1 MNAISATRR
10 TVRREWTAFG
20 TLLIISV
27 GLMGI
32 SDTKTA
38 HDLQSA
44 VNWVATPVETVL
56 SNAADTAGSY
66 WSALTQIDRLRT
78 QNVQLAQENLT
89 LQEELNRMGAI
100 SKLNDDWTK
109 ITAAQ
114 ISSPY
119 QTTPVRVI
127 VRDLSNVGQQTLI
140 VNKGSHDG
148 LTVGEVVMDAGG
160 ALVGRIQAVEATAST
175 VLLISDPTS
184 VVVGTAAGTPSAVA
198 ASPSA
203 GASPKASASTS
214 TPATG
219 TITGSISGQ
228 LQMKYVD
235 KDATLSKGAIVYTSG
250 ESLPGTT
257 DVSPYPP
264 ALLIGTI
271 TSVHNDPNLVVQ
283 DATIQPAAHLT
294 DATFLLVI
302 TSFQGGFGP
311 LVPSGCV
318 GGSNGPSTSASVGQ
332 PGASAGTSGSASPL
346 VCPSVFTAP
355 PASPTAKPPAT
366 PRPTATPKVPQATPP
381 PY

>member
-32 SDTKTA
+32 SDTQTA
-38 HDLQSA
+38 HDLQSG
-44 VNWVATPVETVL
+44 VNWIAMPVETVL
-56 SNAADTAGSY
+56 NNAADTAGSY

-78 QNVQLAQENLT
+78 QNEQLKQENLT
-89 LQEELNRMGAI
+89 LQEELDRMAAI

-114 ISSPY
+114 VSSPY
-119 QTTPVRVI
+119 QTTPVRVV
-127 VRDLSNVGQQTLI
+127 VRDLSNVGQQSLI
-140 VNKGSHDG
+140 VNKGSNDG
-148 LTVGEVVMDAGG
+148 LTVGEVVVDAGL
-160 ALVGRIQAVEATAST
+160 ALVGRINKVEATVST

-184 VVVGTAAGTPSAVA
+184 VVVGTAAGTPAAPQASAA
-198 ASPSA
+198 A
-203 GASPKASASTS
+203 GAAPKASASLS

-235 KDATLSKGAIVYTSG
+235 KDATLSKGAVVFTSG
-250 ESLPGTT
+250 ESLPNTT
-257 DVSPYPP
+257 DVSPFPP

-271 TSVHNDPNLVVQ
+271 VGVTNDPNLVVQ
-283 DATIQPAAHLT
+283 GATIQPAAHLT

-302 TSFQGGFGP
+302 TNFQGGFGQA
-311 LVPSGCV
+311 VPPGCL
-318 GGSNGPSTSASVGQ
+318 
-332 PGASAGTSGSASPL
+332 AGTAGAGATGISATATPSGSAGPAPT
-346 VCPSVFTAP
+346 CPVIYTAP
-355 PASPTAKPPAT
+355 PAPVTPRPPAT
-366 PRPTATPKVPQATPP
+366 PRPTPTPKGPVITPP